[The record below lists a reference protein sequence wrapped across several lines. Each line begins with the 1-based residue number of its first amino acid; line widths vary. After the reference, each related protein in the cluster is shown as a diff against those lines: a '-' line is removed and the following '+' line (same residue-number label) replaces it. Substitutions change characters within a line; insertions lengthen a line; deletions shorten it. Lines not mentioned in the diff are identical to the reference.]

1 MSLLPLPSSTHTY
14 SELVGTSLSVTVVG
28 LGGGGVRAR
37 RGGIPRAGCDR
48 RRVRRRVVAA
58 RTEAADHE
66 QRGRHH
72 PEHEPDHGP
81 RPQPGAPALALTLAP
96 ERGDRPHVLV
106 GRALVPSLVL
116 VDEQAAVEPE
126 EVAVGAQEAL
136 DVDGAWEQVPFLV
149 LDRAQI
155 LGANL
160 RARLDLADVDPR
172 ADPRLSKCR
181 ADIGHPPAKASG
193 GGAVHSRTFAPLAR
207 AAQGTTAL
215 RRCRRVRGRD
225 AVARGRRLRRGGT
238 GFAAR
243 RPR

>member
-1 MSLLPLPSSTHTY
+1 M
-14 SELVGTSLSVTVVG
+14 VVDG
-28 LGGGGVRAR
+28 GGGGVRAR
-37 RGGIPRAGCDR
+37 RGGIARAGRDR

-58 RTEAADHE
+58 RTEAADPE
-66 QRGRHH
+66 QRGR
-72 PEHEPDHGP
+72 PPPGP
-81 RPQPGAPALALTLAP
+81 RPQPGAPALALTLSP

-136 DVDGAWEQVPFLV
+136 DVDGAWEQVPLLV
-149 LDRAQI
+149 LDRAQVF
-155 LGANL
+155 GANL

-172 ADPRLSKCR
+172 ADPRLSECR